1 MAKNGLIAMAVMIAA
16 VAVSG
21 GLIMSQQNVKYN
33 NDMTEM
39 ESLLYDESYKAWLEN
54 FDVSSFDIRKVKN
67 ADSMFQLQKEKQ
79 KVMCYAGRNPLPA
92 FFSQNFP
99 CRQKFK
105 HIKNRAKKI
114 LTKGA
119 SANGKYGKYGRYGR
133 FGKTNR
139 KRVR

>member
-1 MAKNGLIAMAVMIAA
+1 MVKNGLIAMAVMIAA

-33 NDMTEM
+33 NDMTGM

-79 KVMCYAGRNPLPA
+79 KVMCYAGRNSA
-92 FFSQNFP
+92 GIFSQNFS

-119 SANGKYGKYGRYGR
+119 SANGKYGR
-133 FGKTNR
+133 FGKTKR